1 MRNKIKIKKNHKS
14 NFIYETYQVLEKELS
29 GKYSKLEILNY
40 ADKLVKFQ
48 KNPKVDKSLNE
59 DVQKFYQNYL
69 TLNLSNA
76 FKNHQEK
83 IVINESKNAHIEYED
98 KRIFQIKE
106 NFERLN
112 NSSYSIFDG
121 LVSL

>member
-1 MRNKIKIKKNHKS
+1 MRNKTKIKNYNKS
-14 NFIYETYQVLEKELS
+14 NCIYDVYQVLETALA
-29 GKYSKLEILNY
+29 GKYSKLELLNY
-40 ADKLVKFQ
+40 ADKFVKFHQ
-48 KNPKVDKSLNE
+48 SLKVDKSLNQDE
-59 DVQKFYQNYL
+59 QRFYPNYL

-76 FKNHQEK
+76 FKNYQEK

-98 KRIFQIKE
+98 KSIFQIKE
-106 NFERLN
+106 NFERIN